1 MQLLNLGA
9 GSQRPGPPWVNLDSL
24 WSVLPEGSIERNQL
38 SKEPNYVDF
47 DLRGGGRWPFPA
59 NHFDGILASHLLEH
73 FDVLE
78 GTKLLKEC
86 LYSLNENGLLMVSV
100 PDASY
105 HRSVYPRDNK
115 KNAYKLFGETI
126 PEAEV
131 KQTFLEYALFFTDHR
146 AVYTEDSLWAM
157 LVNAGLK
164 PEGISRLDAV
174 TRPEMPPGD
183 YPVHHM
189 HGLLNRRQFSLVMVA
204 IK

>member
-1 MQLLNLGA
+1 MTLLNLGA
-9 GSQRPGPPWVNLDSL
+9 GATRPGPPWVNLDSL

-115 KNAYKLFGETI
+115 KNAYKLFGEII

-146 AVYTEDSLWAM
+146 TVYTEDSLWAI
-157 LVNAGLK
+157 LVNAGFK
-164 PEGISRLDAV
+164 NENISRLDAAQ
-174 TRPEMPPGD
+174 RDWPGD
-183 YPVHHM
+183 KPIHHM
-189 HGLLNRRQFSLVMVA
+189 HALLNRRMFSLVMVA